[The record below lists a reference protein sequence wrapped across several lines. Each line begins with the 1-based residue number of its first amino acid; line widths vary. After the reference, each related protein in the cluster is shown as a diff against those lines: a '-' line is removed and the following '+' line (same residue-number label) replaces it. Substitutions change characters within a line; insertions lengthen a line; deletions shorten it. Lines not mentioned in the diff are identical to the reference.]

1 MLSEFMIIPGEDVDT
16 FMMSAFDFARNGE
29 NTMIASLLDDVI
41 EAKLPCL
48 NLSDQPLPLCT
59 VPLSHNLYF

>member
-48 NLSDQPLPLCT
+48 ALSD
-59 VPLSHNLYF
+59 